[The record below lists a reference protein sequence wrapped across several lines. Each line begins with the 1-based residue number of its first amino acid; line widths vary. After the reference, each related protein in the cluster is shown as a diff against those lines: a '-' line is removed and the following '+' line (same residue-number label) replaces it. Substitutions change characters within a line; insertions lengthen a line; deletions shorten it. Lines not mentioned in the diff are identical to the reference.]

1 MTLELS
7 PGSTSA
13 SPQGR
18 GGPRFPT
25 PASPRSML
33 CPHLVGRAEDV
44 AALGRALDEAWS
56 GRGRTLFLLGEA
68 GVGKT
73 RLANHL
79 AAEASRRQLTVLYGR
94 AVESDQTT
102 AFRALAD
109 ALQACFRKGELPD
122 SPELEPYLPGLAWI
136 LPDLRRHVVAPAEE
150 PLIVVSEGVLRL
162 LRVLGNGRGTVLIL
176 EDMHWADAETLAVI
190 EYLTDHLGDQ
200 PALCLVS
207 VRSEIP
213 SRARLLA
220 RGLTGRRASEA
231 LDLRPLTD
239 TDITTMACACLG
251 VDELPAG
258 LPEYLVEHAEGVPF
272 LVEELLAASV
282 ACGALIGHSGTW
294 SFNPYHEIPV
304 PESFADSLRR
314 RISLISGPAFEI
326 LSAAAV
332 LGRSFDW
339 ELLPAVTSL
348 DEEAV
353 LNVLRAATGA
363 QLLELSLQQEP
374 DQAVYRFRHALT
386 RDVMVR
392 HLLPSERAILAR
404 RAVETLEASR
414 PDLPGEWCLLA
425 ARLCQEAG
433 EPIRAASLHLKAARR
448 SFVAGDLASTERLL
462 EVARGLSEGD
472 FSLQIRIDR
481 FLTEVL
487 ALMGKTNRVRE
498 VGERLLDDLGRLR
511 DAAADLAELHLNLA
525 RAEVTATNWLVA
537 RNHLEQARHL
547 AESSPGTRLL
557 PRVDALAANMAIGEA
572 RLSEAERLA
581 RAALELAKGEGLDKP
596 GMAPAACEALEVL
609 GRRARLRSLKE
620 AESIFSRSLEIAA
633 SHAMPLWRLRALH
646 ELGAIDIFETWRL
659 DRLQKARKLARQEG
673 ALATGAYVNLNLA
686 VVHQQRTD
694 LAQAIE
700 LAEECEGAARC
711 FGLGL
716 LLPMSLIIQATAH
729 ALAPRRSDM
738 ETAIDMAQDL
748 SGGDPNVLRGAWGQC
763 RAELSFILDD
773 RERALEELE
782 TAMDYIRQCDTDP
795 WPFRGTWVLLRTVL
809 DREPD
814 AARDELRAS
823 VGVIS
828 RSNRAYL
835 AYADAIAAGQE
846 GRLAEA
852 QTSFAAGEAEMA
864 GLEGAS
870 WWRHRARMLV
880 AEAALEDGWGD
891 PVSWLQEAAVVFAE
905 HGYARLVARCRG
917 LLRQA
922 GGALPRLDSSS
933 VDIPTGLLRR
943 GVTGREMDVLVL
955 VAERLSNRQ
964 IAKRLI
970 ISPRTV
976 EKHVER
982 LMAKTSTKSRTE
994 LGTILRK
1001 EAQSEG

>member
-1 MTLELS
+1 
-7 PGSTSA
+7 
-13 SPQGR
+13 
-18 GGPRFPT
+18 
-25 PASPRSML
+25 ML
-33 CPHLVGRAEDV
+33 CPHLVGRSEDV
-44 AALGRALDEAWS
+44 AALGRALDEAWA

-79 AAEASRRQLTVLYGR
+79 AAEANRRKLTVLHGR

-109 ALQACFRKGELPD
+109 ALQACFRDGELPD

-136 LPDLRRHVVAPAEE
+136 LPDLRRHVAAPAEE

-162 LRVLGNGRGTVLIL
+162 LRALGNGRGTVLIL
-176 EDMHWADAETLAVI
+176 EDMHWADSETLAVV

-200 PALCLVS
+200 PALCFVS

-213 SRARLLA
+213 SGAKLLA
-220 RGLTGRRASEA
+220 RGLAGRRASEV
-231 LDLRPLTD
+231 LDLRPLREAD
-239 TDITTMACACLG
+239 VNTMACACLG
-251 VDELPAG
+251 AEELPTG
-258 LPEYLVEHAEGVPF
+258 LQEYLIEHAEGLPF

-282 ACGALIGHSGTW
+282 ACGALTRQTGTW

-314 RISLISGPAFEI
+314 RISLINGPAFEV

-348 DEEAV
+348 DENSV

-363 QLLELSLQQEP
+363 QLLELTPAYEP

-404 RAVETLEASR
+404 RAVEALESSH

-433 EPIRAASLHLKAARR
+433 EPARAASLHLEAARR

-462 EVARGLSEGD
+462 EAARRLSKGD
-472 FSLQIRIDR
+472 FSLQIDVER

-498 VGERLLDDLGRLR
+498 VGERLLDDLVRLPGE
-511 DAAADLAELHLNLA
+511 AADLAELHLNLA

-537 RNHLEQARHL
+537 RSHLDQARRL
-547 AESSPGTRLL
+547 AEASPGSQLM

-572 RLSEAERLA
+572 RLGEAERLA
-581 RAALELAKGEGLDKP
+581 RAALVLANGQGLDKP

-620 AESIFSRSLEIAA
+620 AESVFSRSLEIAEA
-633 SHAMPLWRLRALH
+633 HAMPLWRLRALH
-646 ELGAIDIFETWRL
+646 ELGTIDIFETWRV
-659 DRLQKARKLARQEG
+659 DRLKKARKLARQEG

-686 VVHQQRTD
+686 VVHQQRIN
-694 LAQAIE
+694 LAHAVE

-716 LLPMSLIIQATAH
+716 LLPMSLIIQAAAH
-729 ALAPRRSDM
+729 ALVPRRNEM
-738 ETAIDMAQDL
+738 EAAIDTAQAL

-763 RAELSFILDD
+763 RAELSFLLDD

-809 DREPD
+809 KRDPRV
-814 AARDELRAS
+814 ARDELRDSIAM
-823 VGVIS
+823 IS

-835 AYADAIAAGQE
+835 NYADAIAAGRE
-846 GRLAEA
+846 GRATEA
-852 QTSFAAGEAEMA
+852 QGLFEAGEAEMD
-864 GLEGAS
+864 GLEGSS

-880 AEAALEDGWGD
+880 AEGALEDGWGD
-891 PVSWLQEAAVVFAE
+891 PLTWLQEAAVVFAE
-905 HGYARLVARCRG
+905 HGHTRLVARCRG

-922 GGALPRLDSSS
+922 GGTLPRLDSSAAG
-933 VDIPTGLLRR
+933 IPTGLLRR

-970 ISPRTV
+970 ISSRTV

-982 LMAKTSTKSRTE
+982 LMAKTHTKSRTE
-994 LGTILRK
+994 LAGILRK
-1001 EAQSEG
+1001 EAQSKG